1 MLYISKIYN
10 EDFDPAKRC
19 MRLITFSNFQEHAT
33 PIFKNFKILKLL
45 DIIKSNYFEGNLFV
59 SQGSITIKNQRY
71 FDYK

>member
-1 MLYISKIYN
+1 
-10 EDFDPAKRC
+10 